1 MAHTVFISILAPKSH
16 RNSYVLTPA
25 SKVTLGQRNNA
36 SNLAIARTRLAGLA
50 KLSVNSTKV
59 NVQSRQLANA
69 KVNIILNIPNSTS
82 QFIVSQNF
90 IFRSLPRIYSGI

>member
-1 MAHTVFISILAPKSH
+1 MAHTVFISILASKSY

-36 SNLAIARTRLAGLA
+36 SRCVARTRLAGLA
-50 KLSVNSTKV
+50 KLSVNSPRV

-69 KVNIILNIPNSTS
+69 KVNVILNIPNSTS
-82 QFIVSQNF
+82 QFIVSQHF